1 MAPRM
6 PRVRAAALATLF
18 AAATLATAS
27 SAMYAVDEAAALDDQ
42 ALGALRGMD
51 TASAPPPPAP
61 VAPPPDAV
69 DEVAAWFAPEL
80 VDRLKGAMVRV
91 QPAGR

>member
-1 MAPRM
+1 LVGVVLLALVLRRRGHAH
-6 PRVRAAALATLF
+6 RVAA
-18 AAATLATAS
+18 
-27 SAMYAVDEAAALDDQ
+27 AVDEAAALDDQ

-51 TASAPPPPAP
+51 MASAPPPPAP
-61 VAPPPDAV
+61 VAPPTDAV

>member
-42 ALGALRGMD
+42 ALGALRSMD
-51 TASAPPPPAP
+51 TASAPPP
-61 VAPPPDAV
+61 VAPPTDAM